1 MKRPN
6 TNLLLHEIFDKVE
19 AAENTAARIVILQ
32 NYASYE
38 LKTVLVGAF
47 TPNIQWDLPEG
58 APPYI
63 PNDAPAGLQRVPVGR
78 AIKGISDLIVG
89 RELRGQHQRVLKE
102 RRFVGI
108 LELLHARDAEI
119 LIAMK
124 DKSLSKM
131 YPKLTA
137 SLAKKAFPSV
147 FS

>member
-1 MKRPN
+1 
-6 TNLLLHEIFDKVE
+6 
-19 AAENTAARIVILQ
+19 
-32 NYASYE
+32 
-38 LKTVLVGAF
+38 
-47 TPNIQWDLPEG
+47 
-58 APPYI
+58 
-63 PNDAPAGLQRVPVGR
+63 
-78 AIKGISDLIVG
+78 
-89 RELRGQHQRVLKE
+89 LRGQHQRVLKE

-137 SLAKKAFPSV
+137 SLAKKAFPSA